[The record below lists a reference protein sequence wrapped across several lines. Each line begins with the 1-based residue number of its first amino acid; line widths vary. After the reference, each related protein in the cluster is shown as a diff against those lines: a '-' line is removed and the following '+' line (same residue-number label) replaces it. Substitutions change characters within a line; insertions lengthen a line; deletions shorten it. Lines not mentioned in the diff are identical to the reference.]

1 MKKAIFM
8 ENGTFTLQVKD
19 VRSTLLSSIVVSASS
34 DVRAL
39 KQRLVDIGAAPA
51 AAVRL
56 HIAHKGRMLEDAE
69 PLEILRAAPVVVLAA
84 VLPSATTTNGMA
96 PPRRLVLP
104 TREQVAA
111 AWERFLPTTGG
122 DGEAVPRPQA
132 DDDAAEALRAIARA
146 AAAGAQRTAPT
157 QPPPPANAAPAEDD
171 IPEEE
176 RVCRICFCGEEAGRL
191 LAPCRCRGS
200 VRYVHAACLN
210 EWRAASANPR
220 SFYQCD
226 QCGFRYRTERAP
238 LAAWLQSERVVRA
251 VTMTALLLLVVL
263 GALLPFEPH
272 RPLYRILRLHPHLE
286 FGRWWRP
293 WCDRLL
299 VGLACPGAL
308 GVATSVRAAWA
319 QHRGLPFEEQRWAGA
334 LLLSFAAAEGSPII
348 LRPILFFGIL
358 HFGRVL
364 ERETRQQCRRLLT
377 RCGERLLDANE

>member
-1 MKKAIFM
+1 
-8 ENGTFTLQVKD
+8 
-19 VRSTLLSSIVVSASS
+19 
-34 DVRAL
+34 
-39 KQRLVDIGAAPA
+39 
-51 AAVRL
+51 
-56 HIAHKGRMLEDAE
+56 
-69 PLEILRAAPVVVLAA
+69 
-84 VLPSATTTNGMA
+84 
-96 PPRRLVLP
+96 
-104 TREQVAA
+104 
-111 AWERFLPTTGG
+111 
-122 DGEAVPRPQA
+122 
-132 DDDAAEALRAIARA
+132 
-146 AAAGAQRTAPT
+146 
-157 QPPPPANAAPAEDD
+157 
-171 IPEEE
+171 
-176 RVCRICFCGEEAGRL
+176 
-191 LAPCRCRGS
+191 

-272 RPLYRILRLHPHLE
+272 RPLYRILRLHPHRE

-293 WCDRLL
+293 WCDRIL

-308 GVATSVRAAWA
+308 GVATSVRAAWV